1 MVSTPLCGC
10 EKLNLNIGCAFEEC
24 EARDKHWVSVV
35 ADALILRVL
44 ITGLRKHT
52 KIEVED
58 EMKHRD

>member
-1 MVSTPLCGC
+1 M
-10 EKLNLNIGCAFEEC
+10 NIGCAFEEC

-58 EMKHRD
+58 EMKRRD

>member
-10 EKLNLNIGCAFEEC
+10 EKLNLNIGAFKEC
-24 EARDKHWVSVV
+24 QIHGKRWVSVV
-35 ADALILRVL
+35 AVALILRVL

-58 EMKHRD
+58 ETKHRD